1 MSAQLASL
9 EGIPEGQHGS
19 TSAPVRAGGRVVALI
34 DAVIGR
40 SVEIVAAVLIAVE
53 VGILLAA
60 VIARYW
66 LDTPLVWSDEVASLL
81 FLWLS
86 VLGAV
91 IAFRR
96 GEHMRMTA
104 LVARLS
110 APGRAQADTLAVAA
124 SLAFLVMQVPAAFR
138 YAHEEAAILT
148 PALEISAA
156 WRASA
161 LPVGLGL
168 MALITLLRL
177 LRQSSWRQAAS
188 AVLAVVAVC
197 AGMVA
202 LAPLFQGLGQINL
215 LIFFVGITGLC
226 VFAGVPIAVSFG
238 LATLGFLALTTRLP
252 LGVMIGRME
261 EGMSHVILLS
271 VPLFVFLGLL
281 IEMTGMARA
290 MVAFLASLLGHV
302 RGGLSYVLLGAMYL
316 VSGISGSKVADM
328 AAVAPVLFPEMR
340 KRGAKD
346 GDLVALLS
354 ASGAQTETIPPSLV
368 LITIGSVTGV
378 SIAALFTGG
387 MLPGVVMGLALCAV
401 IGWRYR
407 REDLSHVRR
416 ASLAQVGKALVVA
429 LPAMALPFVIRAA
442 VVEGVATATE
452 VSTLGIAYAV
462 IAGLLFYKQFDLK
475 RVVPMLIETAALTGA
490 ILLIIGTAN
499 GMAWSLTQS
508 GFSAKL
514 AQLMGSLPGGSGMF
528 LAVSVLAFIVLGSVL
543 EGIPAIVLFGPLL
556 FPIARQMGVH
566 EVHYAMVVVLSMGIG
581 LFAPPFGVGYY
592 AACAIGRVDPREGM
606 RPILGYV
613 MALLVGLAVVT
624 AFPWISTGFIAA
636 R

>member
-1 MSAQLASL
+1 MSAQLDSL
-9 EGIPEGQHGS
+9 DHLSAGFPAGMGS
-19 TSAPVRAGGRVVALI
+19 RSHMAVINFAEKTIGKTVEVVA
-34 DAVIGR
+34 AT
-40 SVEIVAAVLIAVE
+40 LIAVE
-53 VGILLAA
+53 VAILLAG
-60 VIARYW
+60 VISRYW
-66 LDTPLVWSDEVASLL
+66 LHTPLVWSDEVASLL

-104 LVARLS
+104 LVAKLS
-110 APGRAQADTLAVAA
+110 PQGRTLADTLAIVA
-124 SLAFLVMQVPAAFR
+124 SLGFLVMQVPAAFR

-161 LPVGLGL
+161 LPVGLAL
-168 MALITLLRL
+168 MAVITLLRL
-177 LRQSSWRQAAS
+177 LRQTSGRQALGAL
-188 AVLAVVAVC
+188 LAVAAVF
-197 AGMVA
+197 AGMLTITPV
-202 LAPLFQGLGQINL
+202 FQGLGQINL

-238 LATLGFLALTTRLP
+238 LATMGFLALTTRMP
-252 LGVMIGRME
+252 VGVMIGRME
-261 EGMSHVILLS
+261 EGMSHVVLLS

-387 MLPGVVMGLALCAV
+387 MLPGLVMGLALCVV

-407 REDLSHVRR
+407 KENLEHVRR
-416 ASLAQVGKALVVA
+416 ASGHEVGKALLVA
-429 LPAMALPFVIRAA
+429 LPAIALPFVIRAA

-462 IAGLLFYKQFDLK
+462 MAGLLFYRQFDMK
-475 RVVPMLIETAALTGA
+475 RLMPMLVETAALTGA
-490 ILLIIGTAN
+490 ILFIIGTAN

-508 GFSAKL
+508 GFSAQL
-514 AQLMGSLPGGSGMF
+514 TQLMGSLPGGTALF
-528 LAVSVLAFIVLGSVL
+528 LLVSVLAFIVLGSVL

-566 EVHYAMVVVLSMGIG
+566 EVHYAMVVVLAMGIG

-606 RPILGYV
+606 KPILGYV
-613 MALLVGLAVVT
+613 LALLFGLAVVT
-624 AFPWISTGFIAA
+624 AVPWISTGFLDA